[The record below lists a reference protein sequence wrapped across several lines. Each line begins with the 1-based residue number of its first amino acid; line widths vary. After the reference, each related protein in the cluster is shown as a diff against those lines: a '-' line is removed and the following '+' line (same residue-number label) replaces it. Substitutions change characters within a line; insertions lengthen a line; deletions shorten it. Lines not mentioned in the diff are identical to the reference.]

1 MPFGSNTAREIN
13 PSTAGTLVCQMHT
26 KSIFHCKSVLKR
38 CSGTSQGS
46 VVVKLE
52 IRSLS
57 QIC

>member
-1 MPFGSNTAREIN
+1 MPFGSNTAREVN

-26 KSIFHCKSVLKR
+26 KSIFYCKDVLKR
-38 CSGTSQGS
+38 CSGTRQGS
-46 VVVKLE
+46 VVAEVE